1 MTASTL
7 LRYRMCSLEVHSEIA
22 LVELD
27 AGDEKLA
34 ASCVVQVGGEAPADI
49 VRWLLDH
56 EHREGFL
63 AKEDPEERLIV
74 HLEGAAIIVVS
85 PDNNTIVVHREI
97 DDNDVIS
104 HLVVDHVLPRVLAR
118 RGYTVLH
125 ATCVAYRDRAVA
137 FVGASGAGKSTMA
150 MSAVQNGARL
160 LADDCLVLDNCGTDF
175 DVLASYAGSRLW
187 SDSATALAVDP
198 SGALVNGTGKSR
210 LRLDAALPSGA
221 RARLAAVFVLER
233 GATDPDVDV
242 EAMGAAEAFWR
253 LGENAYV
260 YDGRQHGFDGLG
272 SIVDT
277 TPVYRLR
284 YPTSY
289 ASLPTMHAVIH
300 QLIERF

>member
-7 LRYRMCSLEVHSEIA
+7 QRFRMCSLEVHSEIA

-27 AGDEKLA
+27 AGDENLA
-34 ASCVVQVGGEAPADI
+34 ATCVVRLGREAPDAI
-49 VRWLLDH
+49 ARWLLDH
-56 EHREGFL
+56 EHRDGFL
-63 AKEDPEERLIV
+63 AKEDPEHRLVV
-74 HLEGAAIIVVS
+74 HLDGAAIIVVS
-85 PDNNTIVVHREI
+85 ADNETIVVHPEVA
-97 DDNDVIS
+97 DADVIS

-137 FVGASGAGKSTMA
+137 FVGASGAGKSTLA
-150 MSAVQNGARL
+150 MSAVQGGARL
-160 LADDCLVLDNCGTDF
+160 LADDCLVLDNCGTEF

-187 SDSATALAVDP
+187 SDSASALDVDP

-210 LRLDAALPSGA
+210 VRLDVALESGA

-233 GATDPDVDV
+233 GNTDLAV
-242 EAMGAAEAFWR
+242 EAMDPAEAFWR

-260 YDGRQHGFDGLG
+260 YDGRQHAFDGLG
-272 SIVDT
+272 SLVDT

-289 ASLPTMHAVIH
+289 ASLPAVHAAIQ

>member
-1 MTASTL
+1 MTATTL
-7 LRYRMCSLEVHSEIA
+7 LRYRMCSLEVQSEIA

-34 ASCVVQVGGEAPADI
+34 AGCVVVVGAEAPADI
-49 VRWLLDH
+49 VEWLLVH
-56 EHREGFL
+56 EHRDGFL
-63 AKEDPEERLIV
+63 AKEDPSQRLVV
-74 HLEGAAIIVVS
+74 HLDGAAIIVVS
-85 PDNNTIVVHREI
+85 ADNDTIVVHPEI
-97 DDNDVIS
+97 DDDDVIS

-125 ATCVAYRDRAVA
+125 ATCVAYDDRAVA

-150 MSAVQNGARL
+150 MSALQSGARL
-160 LADDCLVLDNCGTDF
+160 LADDCLVLDDRGTEF

-187 SDSATALAVDP
+187 SDSASALAVDP

-210 LRLDAALPSGA
+210 VRLDAALPSGA
-221 RARLAAVFVLER
+221 RARLAAVFVLAR
-233 GATDPDVDV
+233 GATDLDV
-242 EAMGAAEAFWR
+242 EAMAAAEAFWR

-260 YDGRQHGFDGLG
+260 YDGRHHGFDGLG
-272 SIVDT
+272 SLVDT

-289 ASLPTMHAVIH
+289 ASLPAVHAVIQ